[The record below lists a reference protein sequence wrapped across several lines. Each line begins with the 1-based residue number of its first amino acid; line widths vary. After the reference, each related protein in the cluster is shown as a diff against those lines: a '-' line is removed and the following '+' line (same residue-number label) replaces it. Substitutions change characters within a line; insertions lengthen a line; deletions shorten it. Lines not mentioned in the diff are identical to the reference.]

1 MVVVP
6 VVTPE
11 TTPLAL
17 TVAMAVLL
25 DDQVPPEVASLKSV
39 VDATQTLVV
48 PVMAATVG
56 RALTVTVVVTL
67 EVQPLPL
74 VTV

>member
-6 VVTPE
+6 AVTPA
-11 TTPLAL
+11 TAPLAL
-17 TVAMAVLL
+17 TVPTVVLL
-25 DDQVPPEVASLKSV
+25 EDQVPPEVASLKSV
-39 VDATQTLVV
+39 VDPTQTLVM

>member
-6 VVTPE
+6 AVTPE

-17 TVAMAVLL
+17 MIATAVLL
-25 DDQVPPEVASLKSV
+25 EDHVPLEVASLRSV
-39 VDATQTLVV
+39 VDPAQTLVV
-48 PVMAATVG
+48 PVRAATVG